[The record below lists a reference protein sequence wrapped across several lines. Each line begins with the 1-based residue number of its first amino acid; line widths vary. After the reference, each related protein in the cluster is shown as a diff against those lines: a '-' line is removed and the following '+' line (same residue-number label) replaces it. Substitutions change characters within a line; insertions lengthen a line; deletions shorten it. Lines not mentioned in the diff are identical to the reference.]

1 MSFDCTSL
9 VTGLPITTTVISD
22 CDATKPLLSMTVN
35 EFANLAN
42 ASSSSLTVAELFA
55 VPLATDIT
63 NIFWLGFNSIIYFY
77 IFAYLVGSVVNFISE
92 R

>member
-9 VTGLPITTTVISD
+9 ATGLPITTTVISD

-55 VPLATDIT
+55 VPAVPDLQTVFAQ
-63 NIFWLGFNSIIYFY
+63 GFALPLIL
-77 IFAYLVGSVVNFISE
+77 YLVAWAFGSVVNFINE
-92 R
+92 K